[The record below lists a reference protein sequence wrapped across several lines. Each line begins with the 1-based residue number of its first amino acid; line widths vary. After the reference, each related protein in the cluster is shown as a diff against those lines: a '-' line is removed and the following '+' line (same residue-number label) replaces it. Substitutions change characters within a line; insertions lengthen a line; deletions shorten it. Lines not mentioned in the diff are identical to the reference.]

1 MYALSFYGMIHYENQ
16 GNKRGL
22 PMSKNMY
29 ESPLSSRYASEEMLY
44 LFSPDKKFTTWHR
57 MWIALARAEM
67 ELGLPIT
74 QDQIDEMEAHVGDI
88 DYALAAEKEKQ
99 LRHDVMA
106 HIHAYGTI
114 CPKAMPIIHLGA
126 TSCYVGDNTDIILM
140 REGLVLIRDKVIQ
153 VLSHLARFA
162 DTYKALPTLGFTHF
176 QPAQLVT
183 VGKRATLW
191 MNELLLDLDEIMYRI
206 AGLKLLGCKGTT
218 GTQAS
223 FLELFEGDHEKC
235 KQLDHKIARE
245 MGFDDVTPVSGQTYS
260 RKVDAA
266 VLATLSGIAQS
277 ASKFATDLRLLCHL
291 KEVEEPFEKNQIGS
305 SAMPYKRNPMRAE
318 RICSLARYVIAD
330 AANPAITAATQWFER
345 TLDDSANKR
354 ISIPEAFLAV
364 DAILNIFTNVASNLV
379 VHEKVIEKHVMEEL
393 PFMASENIMMDAV
406 KRGGNR
412 QELHERI
419 RIHSLEAGRNVKDLG
434 LPNNL
439 IDLIAADPMFG
450 MSREELTAHL
460 EPSRY
465 IGRCSEQVT
474 DFLVEQVQPL
484 LKKYACALSTKET
497 ALKV

>member
-1 MYALSFYGMIHYENQ
+1 
-16 GNKRGL
+16 
-22 PMSKNMY
+22 MSKNVY
-29 ESPLSSRYASEEMLY
+29 ESPLSSRYASDEMQY
-44 LFSPDKKFTTWHR
+44 IFSPDKKFSTWR
-57 MWIALARAEM
+57 RLWIALARAEM
-67 ELGLPIT
+67 ELGLPVT
-74 QDQIDEMEAHVGDI
+74 QEQIDEMEAHIDDI
-88 DYALAAEKEKQ
+88 DYELAAEKERQ

-106 HIHAYGTI
+106 HIHTFGTV

-140 REGLVLIRDKVIQ
+140 REGLELVRNKLVQ
-153 VLSHLARFA
+153 VLGHLARFA

-191 MNELLLDLDEIMYRI
+191 MNELLLDLDEVEYRI
-206 AGLKLLGCKGTT
+206 ASLKLLGCKGTT

-223 FLELFEGDHEKC
+223 FMELFEGDHEKC
-235 KQLDHKIARE
+235 RELDRRIARE
-245 MGFDDVTPVSGQTYS
+245 MGFEGVTPVSGQTYS

-266 VLATLSGIAQS
+266 VLSTLSGIAQS
-277 ASKFATDLRLLCHL
+277 ASKFATDMRLLCHL

-305 SAMPYKRNPMRAE
+305 SAMPYKRNPMRCE

-330 AANPAITAATQWFER
+330 AANPAITSATQWFER

-354 ISIPEAFLAV
+354 ISVPEAFLAV
-364 DAILNIFTNVASNLV
+364 DAILNIYTNVASNLV

-419 RIHSLEAGRNVKDLG
+419 RVHSLEAGRNVKDLG

-465 IGRCSEQVT
+465 IGRCPEQVT
-474 DFLVEQVQPL
+474 DFLTDYVQPVL
-484 LKKYACALSTKET
+484 ERYADALNAKET